1 MDFMNAIKDELDNKL
16 TYTENGALAYE
27 TSGKALMDF
36 VFSTAALRRED
47 EEEIMR
53 TLTKVYFECPLLAT
67 KALFWTRDCREGN
80 GERRIFREF
89 LKWLAWNEPEVGK
102 AVLDLVPYYGRW
114 DDLWVLLDTD
124 LKDDVIELV
133 RDTIKADLNAA
144 ENGGNNCSLLGKW
157 LKSEN
162 TSSRESRRIARI
174 IRNGLGLSPRG
185 YRKTLTKLRKHIDII
200 ESKISANEWGAVD
213 YSKVPSQANI
223 KYTNA
228 FLRHDEERRRKYL
241 EDLKNGK
248 TKINA
253 SVLQP
258 HEIVAKYIT
267 GMGWNMSVGKYDEAL
282 EQMWKAL
289 PVKSLSNT
297 LVCRDGSGSMAGG
310 YGTTVRPLDVATA
323 LAVYM
328 ADHNHGIWKDKFIT
342 FSANPKFVDLS
353 YCTTLHDK
361 LVKTYHEDDCSN
373 TDIEKTMMLI
383 LKTAIKNNC
392 SQEDMPTSILI
403 VSDMGFDSAVYDYDG
418 GRTRKALFDNIAK
431 AYEKA
436 GYKLPRMVFWNVAGK
451 TGNGIPMKQND
462 LGVIL
467 LGGFSIQ
474 LLDMVMSGELD
485 PFKAI
490 LSTINASRYDL
501 VENAIKDII

>member
-1 MDFMNAIKDELDNKL
+1 MNFMNAIKNELDNKL

-53 TLTKVYFECPLLAT
+53 TLTKVYFECPLLAI

-80 GERRIFREF
+80 GERRIFRVF
-89 LKWLAWNEPEVGK
+89 LKWLAENKPEVAK
-102 AVLDLVPYYGRW
+102 VVLDLVPYYARW

-144 ENGGNNCSLLGKW
+144 ENKGNNSSLLGKW

-162 TSSRESRRIARI
+162 TSSKESRRIAGI
-174 IRNGLGLSPRG
+174 IRKGLGLTPRQ
-185 YRKTLTKLRKHIDII
+185 YRKTLSKLRKRIGIV
-200 ESKISANEWGAVD
+200 ESQISANEWGAVD
-213 YSKVPSQANI
+213 YSRVPSQANI

-228 FLRHDEERRRKYL
+228 FLRHDEKRRRQYL

-258 HEIVAKYIT
+258 HEIVAKYMT
-267 GMGWNMSVGKYDEAL
+267 RMGWSMSVGKYDEAL

-297 LVCRDGSGSMAGG
+297 LVCRDGSGSMTGG

-342 FSANPKFVDLS
+342 FSANPKLIDLANCS
-353 YCTTLHDK
+353 TLHDK

-373 TDIEKTMMLI
+373 TDIEKTMMLV
-383 LKTAIKNNC
+383 LRTAIKNNC
-392 SQEDMPTSILI
+392 SQENMPTSILI

-474 LLDMVMSGELD
+474 LLDMVMSGETD
-485 PFKAI
+485 PYKAI
-490 LSTINASRYDL
+490 LKTINSARYDA
-501 VENAIKDII
+501 VEEAVKPVL

>member
-1 MDFMNAIKDELDNKL
+1 MDFMNAIKNELDDKL

-36 VFSTAALRRED
+36 VFATSALRREN

-67 KALFWTRDCREGN
+67 KVLFWTRDCREGN

-102 AVLDLVPYYGRW
+102 AVIGLVPYYGRW
-114 DDLWVLLDTD
+114 DDLWMLFDTD
-124 LKDDVIELV
+124 LKDDVISFVKEML
-133 RDTIKADLNAA
+133 AEDLKSA
-144 ENGGNNCSLLGKW
+144 ENGDGVSLLAKW
-157 LKSEN
+157 MPSLN
-162 TSSRESRRIARI
+162 TSSPQTRHYAEILRKGF
-174 IRNGLGLSPRG
+174 GLTPRQ
-185 YRKTLTKLRKHIDII
+185 YRKTLSQLRKRIGII
-200 ESKISANEWGAVD
+200 ERQISANEWGAVE
-213 YSKVPSQANI
+213 YSKVPSQANV
-223 KYTNA
+223 KYNSA
-228 FLRHDEERRRKYL
+228 FLRHDEERRRQYL
-241 EDLKNGK
+241 EDLRNGK

-267 GMGWNMSVGKYDEAL
+267 GMGWNMNVGKYDEAL
-282 EQMWKAL
+282 EQLWKAL
-289 PVKSLSNT
+289 PVKSLDNV
-297 LVCRDGSGSMAGG
+297 LVIRDGSGSMATLG

-342 FSANPKFVDLS
+342 FSANPKLIDLANCS
-353 YCTTLHDK
+353 TLHDK
-361 LVKTYHEDDCSN
+361 LVKTYHEDDWSN
-373 TDIEKTMMLI
+373 TDIEKTMMLV
-383 LKTAIKNNC
+383 LQTAIKNNC
-392 SQEDMPTSILI
+392 SQEDMPKSII
-403 VSDMGFDSAVYDYDG
+403 CVSDMGFDSAVYDYNG

-436 GYKLPRMVFWNVAGK
+436 GYKLPRMVFWNVAGR

-485 PFKAI
+485 PYKAI
-490 LSTINASRYDL
+490 LKTIGSQRYDL
-501 VENAIKDII
+501 VEEAIADII